1 MVLGITPR
9 GQVKDV
15 TANPLA
21 VNTLGRTK
29 AQITWDIARTIY
41 VRDGLRGFYRG
52 YVASL
57 CTYVPSSAC
66 WWTFYSSYQEI
77 GAAVSPGW
85 APHTLVQ
92 CAAAVMSGQRSI
104 IVFMLAPG
112 NLSENRPPLKLFKEH
127 KSLVTGQNSKIRSLF
142 PGATY
147 KFEYL
152 SYILFHLSPVSS
164 I

>member
-1 MVLGITPR
+1 MIAVGQTVIVPFDVISQHMMVLGITPR

-66 WWTFYSSYQEI
+66 WWTFYSSYQEV
-77 GAAVSPGW
+77 GAAVAPVW
-85 APHTLVQ
+85 APHTMVQ
-92 CAAAVMSGQRSI
+92 CCAAVMSGQG
-104 IVFMLAPG
+104 LLLQKPG
-112 NLSENRPPLKLFKEH
+112 LITLL
-127 KSLVTGQNSKIRSLF
+127 
-142 PGATY
+142 
-147 KFEYL
+147 
-152 SYILFHLSPVSS
+152 
-164 I
+164 

>member
-1 MVLGITPR
+1 MMVLGITPR

-66 WWTFYSSYQEI
+66 WWTFYSSYQEV
-77 GAAVSPGW
+77 GAAVAPVW
-85 APHTLVQ
+85 APHTMVQ
-92 CAAAVMSGQRSI
+92 CCAAVMSGQG
-104 IVFMLAPG
+104 LLLQKPG
-112 NLSENRPPLKLFKEH
+112 
-127 KSLVTGQNSKIRSLF
+127 LVTL
-142 PGATY
+142 
-147 KFEYL
+147 L
-152 SYILFHLSPVSS
+152 
-164 I
+164 